1 MSLLCCKK
9 EGKDKKKLNLFADA
23 YNNEIQNLYNL
34 ILLFKYH
41 NKKEDYT
48 E

>member
-1 MSLLCCKK
+1 MSLLCWKK
-9 EGKDKKKLNLFADA
+9 EGKDKKKLNLFSDA
-23 YNNEIQNLYNL
+23 YNNEIQYLSNL